1 MLHAALLLI
10 ALSAALIAWS
20 LQAGQ
25 YGSFSA
31 IVAFY
36 TEASP
41 SLLAQLAQPQI
52 WALWTTVLLAL
63 LALRW
68 RLAQQLL
75 ALNLVLLSFLPLLS
89 LFGAQHYIA
98 GLGGFPII
106 GSGQGVIKF
115 VALLAIAITL
125 WRWPVAK
132 PTERFWLNFLPV
144 GLVLLW
150 IGGMKFLPFEAK
162 GIVDL
167 VSSSPLLSWLYL
179 IASEQTASN
188 LIGIFDWLG
197 LLLLAA
203 SYRWPRLFIPGF
215 LLCGSVFFTTQTF
228 LLTFPNAWSAP
239 GVLSSSGVFIIK
251 DLWFIANMLL
261 LLQAW
266 LQRWPLRLTKAFG
279 RQSPTNLA

>member
-31 IVAFY
+31 IAAFY
-36 TEASP
+36 TEVSP

-115 VALLAIAITL
+115 LALLAIAITL

-132 PTERFWLNFLPV
+132 PAERFWLNFLPV

-266 LQRWPLRLTKAFG
+266 LQLWPLRK
-279 RQSPTNLA
+279 PTLA